1 MRVRRLNT
9 ELLLFVLLI
18 AGFLIHSFTIKLGI
32 NLKFWQVAIL
42 FSAMM
47 ILIKQKNIFSFTK
60 YDKSIIIFV
69 ILFMIS
75 MLISSINSIYDIDSI
90 KFFIYLFMIIFFSL
104 LFIFCSSR
112 FIDNFNR
119 YLKVYIVVI
128 SIAFLGYL
136 YVYIFVDIN
145 TFIGDFK
152 QIDSRKDLVNSVYAF
167 VFPEYGG
174 LFMRFNG
181 YNLDPNFWGVYAL
194 VSFWLLVLFKTISE
208 KRDKE
213 FSSKLYKIALV
224 LSIFSIIL
232 TFSRGTYLSFLLSVG
247 LYVVLSLRVKNIV
260 YLATTILVIV
270 LTLISLYF
278 SIDEFKYAVDLKLF
292 NSAVETDN
300 PRIEKWIFYTDHI
313 YNSNVFRILF
323 GFGLIDL
330 FDWHYGTTMHNTYI
344 QIFASVGLLGFGVLI
359 GFILFSILVILS
371 KYIAKITSIQIALL
385 SSVVASVFFV
395 DMLYSPAL
403 WIGIIIPFYTQKL
416 LQGHNYAK

>member
-32 NLKFWQVAIL
+32 NLKFWQVAIW

-128 SIAFLGYL
+128 SIALLGYL

-278 SIDEFKYAVDLKLF
+278 SIDEFKYAVDLKLLD
-292 NSAVETDN
+292 STDGEN
-300 PRIEKWIFYTDHI
+300 PRLLKWAFYSNYIIE
-313 YNSNVFRILF
+313 NSIGRILF

-344 QIFASVGLLGFGVLI
+344 QTFASVGLLGFGTVI
-359 GFILFSILVILS
+359 GFILFSLLVMLS
-371 KYIAKITSIQIALL
+371 RYLAKTTSIQIALL
-385 SSVVASVFFV
+385 SSVLSSVLFV
-395 DMLYSPAL
+395 DMLYSPAF
-403 WIGIIIPFYTQKL
+403 WIGIIMPFYTQKL
-416 LQGHNYAK
+416 LQGNSYGK

>member
-1 MRVRRLNT
+1 MQRYKIDTQVI
-9 ELLLFVLLI
+9 LFILLI
-18 AGFLIHSFTIKLGI
+18 GGFLIHSFTIKLGI

-47 ILIKQKNIFSFTK
+47 ILIKQKSIFSFTK
-60 YDKSIIIFV
+60 YDKSIVIFISLFIIA
-69 ILFMIS
+69 
-75 MLISSINSIYDIDSI
+75 MLLSSINSIYGLESI
-90 KFFIYLFMIIFFSL
+90 KFFIYLSMIILFSL
-104 LFIFCSSR
+104 FFVFNSSNFIN
-112 FIDNFNR
+112 NFNR

-128 SIAFLGYL
+128 SIAILGYL

-194 VSFWLLVLFKTISE
+194 VSFWLLVLFKVIAQ
-208 KRDKE
+208 KRGVE
-213 FSSKLYKIALV
+213 FSSKLYKIALI
-224 LSIFSIIL
+224 LSILSIVL

-260 YLATTILVIV
+260 YLTTTILVIV

-292 NSAVETDN
+292 NSAIETEN
-300 PRIEKWIFYTDHI
+300 PRIEKWVFYTDHI
-313 YNSNVFRILF
+313 YNSNIFRILF

-344 QIFASVGLLGFGVLI
+344 QTFASLGVLGFGTVI
-359 GFILFSILVILS
+359 GFILFSLLVMLS

-385 SSVVASVFFV
+385 SSVIASIFFV